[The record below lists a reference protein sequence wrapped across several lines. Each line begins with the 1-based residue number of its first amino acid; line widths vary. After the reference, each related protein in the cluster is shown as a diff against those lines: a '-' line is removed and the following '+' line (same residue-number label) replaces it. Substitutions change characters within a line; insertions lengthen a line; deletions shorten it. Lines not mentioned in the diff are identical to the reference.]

1 MRNPPQTINDILTL
15 FMDEPAMKKY
25 SLESYNSDNQ
35 ALQVQESPWTPQLVQ
50 SALSACLD
58 EINNSDTGSKE
69 FRLRLATSNDL
80 ATVTRLIQGLADY
93 VNESHEVHS
102 TSEDYLRDGFSNDP
116 LFFCLLVDRIMVGD
130 NQGNGE
136 AENKNSVTYYTCG
149 YAAVYFGYV
158 LGEGRFLY
166 LEDLFLEVEH
176 RKSGGG
182 SLVMKTL
189 ARIALTLQCSRLY
202 WQALDWNTS
211 ALQFY
216 NSMGATVQEGV
227 VMTRYCGTSLKE
239 FAAHGNET

>member
-1 MRNPPQTINDILTL
+1 MKNPPQTINDILTL
-15 FMDEPAMKKY
+15 SMDEPAMTNY
-25 SLESYNSDNQ
+25 SLESNNSHNH
-35 ALQVQESPWTPQLVQ
+35 ALQVQEGPWTPQLVQ
-50 SALSACLD
+50 NALSACLD
-58 EINNSDTGSKE
+58 GINNSGTGSKE

-102 TSEDYLRDGFSNDP
+102 TSDDYLRDGFSNDP
-116 LFFCLLVDRIMVGD
+116 LFYCLLIDRIEHK
-130 NQGNGE
+130 QGEGE
-136 AENKNSVTYYTCG
+136 SESKKDVSYYTCG

-166 LEDLFLEVEH
+166 LEDLFLEVEQ
-176 RKSGGG
+176 RKRGGG

-189 ARIALTLQCSRLY
+189 ARIALTLECSRLY

-216 NSMGATVQEGV
+216 NSMGAAVQEGV
-227 VMTRYCGTSLKE
+227 VMTRYCGASLQE
-239 FAAHGNET
+239 FATHGNET